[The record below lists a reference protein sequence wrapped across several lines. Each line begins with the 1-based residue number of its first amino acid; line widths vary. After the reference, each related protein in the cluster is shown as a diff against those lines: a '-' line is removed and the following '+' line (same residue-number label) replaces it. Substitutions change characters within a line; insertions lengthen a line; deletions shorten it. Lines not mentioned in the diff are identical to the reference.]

1 MIQLPKLRLSYGEMI
16 VPFRPSHA
24 DKIELNDRELYYEG
38 LVPNY
43 RGYIAQMAEPG
54 LSWAGVYN
62 EQVVV
67 CFGVRTVWPGVGDA
81 WLLSSPSV
89 SAHALSVVRSARMIF
104 ADIFK
109 TEAFSRVHI
118 SVDSANDSAFKFAK
132 ALGFEVEG
140 IMRQFGPD
148 GSNYYMMARIK

>member
-1 MIQLPKLRLSYGEMI
+1 MAAIFI
-16 VPFRPSHA
+16 
-24 DKIELNDRELYYEG
+24 YEG
-38 LVPNY
+38 LLFRV
-43 RGYIAQMAEPG
+43 IAALCAQELAEAG

-67 CFGVRTVWPGVGDA
+67 CFRGSAGFGPALARRGCCP
-81 WLLSSPSV
+81 SPSV
-89 SAHALSVVRSARMIF
+89 SAHALSVVRAARMIF

>member
-1 MIQLPKLRLSYGEMI
+1 MIQLPKLRLSSGEMI

-38 LVPNY
+38 YCPNY
-43 RGYIAQMAEPG
+43 RAMLRRTAEAG
-54 LSWAGVYN
+54 LSWTGVYN
-62 EQVVV
+62 EKVVV
-67 CFGVRTVWPGVGDA
+67 CFRGSTVWPGVGEA

-89 SAHALSVVRSARMIF
+89 SDHALSVVRSSRMIF

>member
-24 DKIELNDRELYYEG
+24 EKIELKGRDLYHEG
-38 LVPNY
+38 IVPGY
-43 RGYIAQMAEPG
+43 RAYVARTAEAG
-54 LSWAGVYN
+54 LSWTGIYN
-62 EQVVV
+62 EKIVV
-67 CFGVRTVWPGVGDA
+67 CFGVRRVWPGVGEA
-81 WLLSSPSV
+81 WLLPSPSI
-89 SAHALSVVRSARMIF
+89 SDHALSVVRASRMIF

-148 GSNYYMMARIK
+148 GSNYYMMARLK